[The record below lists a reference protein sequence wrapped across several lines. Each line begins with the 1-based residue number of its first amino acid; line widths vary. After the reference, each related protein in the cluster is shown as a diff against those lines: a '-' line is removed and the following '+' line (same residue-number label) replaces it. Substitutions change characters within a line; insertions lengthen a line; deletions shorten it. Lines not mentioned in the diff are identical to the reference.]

1 MIHRAERRVMG
12 TTASI
17 IVHGGSQSAEGLFER
32 LERLEASWSRFR
44 PDSELCR
51 LNAAAGTVTQ
61 VSGSLFVLVE
71 HLVSARRLTGGRFD
85 PTLHDRIVDLGY
97 DRTYRELSGD
107 RDISDRDISDRDI
120 SDQIFDGAPATGDIV
135 LFPKA
140 SAVLLSTGVHLDAGG
155 LGKGLAGDISARE
168 AMESGAD
175 GVLVEIGGD
184 IVTRGNAPDGNT
196 WRIDIPASDCEPE
209 RVIEMND
216 GAVATS
222 DTRARRWTVG
232 GTLRHHILDP
242 ATGLPVPRD
251 LLATVIAGMGW
262 WAEALATAAI
272 ISTAR
277 GDDWLTADRAE
288 RLGAVVSASEIQR
301 STESSLWNAVESEA
315 EHAHA

>member
-17 IVHGGSQSAEGLFER
+17 IVHGGSQSAESLFER
-32 LERLEASWSRFR
+32 LEELEASWSRFR

-51 LNAAAGTVTQ
+51 LNASAGAVTQ
-61 VSGSLFVLVE
+61 VSGSLYVLVE
-71 HLVSARRLTGGRFD
+71 HLASARRLTSGRFD

-97 DRTYRELSGD
+97 DRTYRELSDD
-107 RDISDRDISDRDI
+107 RDTSDRGSN
-120 SDQIFDGAPATGDIV
+120 DQIFDGAPATADIV

-140 SAVLLSTGVHLDAGG
+140 SAVLLSTGVHLDPGG
-155 LGKGLAGDISARE
+155 LGKGLAGDIIVRE

-184 IVTRGNAPDGNT
+184 IVTRGSAPDGNP
-196 WRIDIPASDCEPE
+196 WRIDIPATDCEPE

-232 GTLRHHILDP
+232 GISRHHVLDP
-242 ATGLPVPRD
+242 ATGLPVQRD
-251 LLATVIAGMGW
+251 VVATVIAGMGW

-277 GDDWLTADRAE
+277 CDDWLTADRAE
-288 RLGAVVSASEIQR
+288 RLGAVVSVSEIQL
-301 STESSLWNAVESEA
+301 STESSLRGDVESNV